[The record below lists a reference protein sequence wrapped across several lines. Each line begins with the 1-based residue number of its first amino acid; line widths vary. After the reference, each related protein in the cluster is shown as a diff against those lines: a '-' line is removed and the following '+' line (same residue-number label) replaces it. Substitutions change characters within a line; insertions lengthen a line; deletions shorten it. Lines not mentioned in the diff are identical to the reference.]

1 MIFNIKHINNKA
13 NFLLTHLDIVYV
25 DINIRQ
31 IYYSF
36 TILSIL
42 ILFFTILLLF
52 YILVYFGYILYI
64 KYHFIIIK

>member
-52 YILVYFGYILYI
+52 YWRIFWIYIIYKI
-64 KYHFIIIK
+64 SFYNY